1 MSTGGETE
9 TITVAIKKH
18 HMYLALGVVLGFGVG
33 YATAMALSGRAA
45 VAPAPAAIAALP
57 TFAELT
63 SVEVQ
68 IEGRPYR
75 GPDDAPVTLLE
86 FTDYECPFCAQHFR
100 QTYPGLLS
108 EYEGKLKYVIRNF
121 PLSSIHPQAQRA
133 AEAAECA
140 EEQGRFWEYHDLL
153 FQRAPAL
160 GMEHLTAYAAE
171 VGLDVERF
179 DDCLESGR
187 KADVV
192 AADFDAGLSY
202 GVSGTPTFFINGR
215 RVGGALSLDEFE
227 SYIDAALEEVQ
238 QE

>member
-1 MSTGGETE
+1 MSTGGGSE
-9 TITVAIKKH
+9 TITVVIKKH
-18 HMYLALGVVLGFGVG
+18 HMYLGLGVVLGFGVG
-33 YATAMALSGRAA
+33 YATAMALSARAA
-45 VAPAPAAIAALP
+45 VVPEAIAALP
-57 TFAELT
+57 AFAELT

-100 QTYPGLLS
+100 QTYPSLLS
-108 EYEGKLKYVIRNF
+108 DYEGKLKYVIRNF

-140 EEQGRFWEYHDLL
+140 EEQGRFWEFHDIL
-153 FQRAPAL
+153 FQRSPAL
-160 GMEHLTAYAAE
+160 GMEHLTAYAAD
-171 VGLDVERF
+171 VGLDAERF
-179 DDCLESGR
+179 EDCLQSGR

-192 AADFDAGLSY
+192 AEDFEDGLSY

-215 RVGGALSLDEFE
+215 RVGGTLSLDEFE
-227 SYIDAALEEVQ
+227 TYIDAALDEAQ

>member
-9 TITVAIKKH
+9 TVTVAIKKH
-18 HMYLALGVVLGFGVG
+18 HLYLGLGVVLGFGVG
-33 YATAMALSGRAA
+33 YATAMALSARAA
-45 VAPAPAAIAALP
+45 VAPAPAAIATLP
-57 TFAELT
+57 AFAELT

-86 FTDYECPFCAQHFR
+86 FTDYECPFCARHFR
-100 QTYPGLLS
+100 QTYPSLLS

-153 FQRAPAL
+153 FQRSPAL
-160 GMEHLTAYAAE
+160 GTEHLTAYAAE
-171 VGLDVERF
+171 VGLDTERF
-179 DDCLESGR
+179 EDCLESGR

-192 AADFDAGLSY
+192 AADFEDGLSY
-202 GVSGTPTFFINGR
+202 GVNGTPTFFINGR
-215 RVGGALSLDEFE
+215 RVVGTLSLDEFE
-227 SYIDAALEEVQ
+227 SYLDAALDEAQ
-238 QE
+238 QD

>member
-9 TITVAIKKH
+9 TVTVAIKKH
-18 HMYLALGVVLGFGVG
+18 HLYLGLGVVLGFGVG
-33 YATAMALSGRAA
+33 YATAMALSARAA
-45 VAPAPAAIAALP
+45 VAPAAAIAALP
-57 TFAELT
+57 AFAELT

-86 FTDYECPFCAQHFR
+86 FTDYECPFCARHFR
-100 QTYPGLLS
+100 QTYPSLLS

-153 FQRAPAL
+153 FQRSPAL
-160 GMEHLTAYAAE
+160 GTQHLTAYAAE
-171 VGLDVERF
+171 AGLDTERF
-179 DDCLESGR
+179 EDCVESGR

-192 AADFDAGLSY
+192 AADFEDGLSY
-202 GVSGTPTFFINGR
+202 GVNGTPTFFINGR
-215 RVGGALSLDEFE
+215 RVVGTLSLDEFE
-227 SYIDAALEEVQ
+227 SYIDAALDEAQ

>member
-33 YATAMALSGRAA
+33 YATAMALGARAA
-45 VAPAPAAIAALP
+45 VAPAAAAIAALP
-57 TFAELT
+57 PFAELT

-121 PLSSIHPQAQRA
+121 PLSNIHPQAQRA

-160 GMEHLTAYAAE
+160 SMEHLTAYAAE
-171 VGLDVERF
+171 LGLDAERF
-179 DDCLESGR
+179 EDCLESGR
-187 KADVV
+187 RADVV
-192 AADFDAGLSY
+192 AADFDDGLSY

-215 RVGGALSLDEFE
+215 RVGGTLSLEEFE
-227 SYIDAALEEVQ
+227 TYIDAALDEAQ

>member
-33 YATAMALSGRAA
+33 YATAMVLSLRVA
-45 VAPAPAAIAALP
+45 VAPAAVAALP
-57 TFAELT
+57 DFGELT

-86 FTDYECPFCAQHFR
+86 FTDYECPFCARHFQ

-108 EYEGKLKYVIRNF
+108 EYEGRLKYVIRNF

-160 GMEHLTAYAAE
+160 GVEHLTAYATE
-171 VGLDVERF
+171 TGLDAERF
-179 DDCLESGR
+179 EDCLESGR

-192 AADFDAGLSY
+192 AEDFEDGLRY

-215 RVGGALSLDEFE
+215 RVVGTLSLDEFE
-227 SYIDAALEEVQ
+227 SYIDAALDEAQ

>member
-1 MSTGGETE
+1 MSTNGESE
-9 TITVAIKKH
+9 TITVSIKKH
-18 HMYLALGVVLGFGVG
+18 HMYLGLGVVLGFGVG
-33 YATAMALSGRAA
+33 YATAMVLSLRVAAAPAA
-45 VAPAPAAIAALP
+45 VAALP
-57 TFAELT
+57 DFGELT

-121 PLSSIHPQAQRA
+121 PLSNIHPQAQRA

-140 EEQGRFWEYHDLL
+140 EEQGRFWEYRDLL
-153 FQRAPAL
+153 FQRSPAL
-160 GMEHLTAYAAE
+160 SMEHLTAYAAD
-171 VGLDVERF
+171 VGLDTERF
-179 DDCLESGR
+179 EDCLQSGR

-192 AADFDAGLSY
+192 AEDFEDGLSY

-215 RVGGALSLDEFE
+215 RVVGTLSMDEFE
-227 SYIDAALEEVQ
+227 SYIDAALDEAQ

>member
-18 HMYLALGVVLGFGVG
+18 HMYLVLGVVLGFGVG
-33 YATAMALSGRAA
+33 YATAMALGARAA
-45 VAPAPAAIAALP
+45 VAPAAIAALP

-100 QTYPGLLS
+100 QTYPSLLS

-171 VGLDVERF
+171 VGLDAERF
-179 DDCLESGR
+179 EDCLESGR

-192 AADFDAGLSY
+192 AADFQDGLSY

-215 RVGGALSLDEFE
+215 GVSGTLSLEEFE
-227 SYIDAALEEVQ
+227 SYIDAALDEAH